1 MIQDTHPLTTGKM
14 DSLYLSQWFTNQ
26 TLRRKLE
33 TCEGSSQKIDRNP
46 ASMV

>member
-1 MIQDTHPLTTGKM
+1 MTQDTHPHTSGKR
-14 DSLYLSQWFTNQ
+14 DSLYLSQRFTNQ

-33 TCEGSSQKIDRNP
+33 TCEGRSQKVDQNP